1 LNELKKYYAFIAI
14 SVVLIIGAFFI
25 GTQVN
30 SSDSKESKK
39 SEEVKAKSS
48 KDSENKMEETSTQ
61 MTTAPKMG
69 SAPAMK
75 EESLKLDS
83 SLPTPAVA
91 LKVEKDA
98 IKGYNLVVTTKDFEF
113 KPENVNQAEGK
124 TPQNE
129 GHAHIYINGVKLT
142 RLYAK
147 NYYLS
152 VDAVKPGD
160 KVTVSIN
167 TNKHRTIASSNEV
180 EIS

>member
-1 LNELKKYYAFIAI
+1 MNELKKYYAFIAI

-61 MTTAPKMG
+61 MTT
-69 SAPAMK
+69 
-75 EESLKLDS
+75 
-83 SLPTPAVA
+83 